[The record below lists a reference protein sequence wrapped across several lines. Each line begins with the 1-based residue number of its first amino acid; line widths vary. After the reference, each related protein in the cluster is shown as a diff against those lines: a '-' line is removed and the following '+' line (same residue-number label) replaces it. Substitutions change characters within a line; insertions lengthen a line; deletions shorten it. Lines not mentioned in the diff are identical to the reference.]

1 MATSKKPTEPS
12 TDDAKN
18 NKTGLIIAGA
28 VLAAVVVAGIV
39 LYRDG
44 GTFDSSAAK
53 ANPEMATLMEAGPLE
68 DISIGNADAPFVIVE
83 YASMTC
89 PHCAMFYTEV
99 FPQVK
104 EKYID
109 TGKARFIFREFPLDA
124 LAARA
129 SMLARC
135 AGEDRFYPM
144 LEGLFDT
151 QETWAVPGEEGKEK
165 LALIAKQAGFSQ
177 DAYEKCVNDTE
188 LFDKIVAVRKK
199 AHEEFGVESTP
210 TFFVNGKRLNG
221 VGIDAF
227 DAAIEGAGA
236 GDTPPSG

>member
-1 MATSKKPTEPS
+1 VATSKKPTEPS
-12 TDDAKN
+12 TEDAKS

-28 VLAAVVVAGIV
+28 VLAAVVVAG
-39 LYRDG
+39 LFLFRDG
-44 GTFDSSAAK
+44 GAPDPNTPK
-53 ANPEMATLMEAGPLE
+53 ADPEMAALMEAGPLE
-68 DISIGNADAPFVIVE
+68 DISLGNADAPFVIVE

-89 PHCAMFYTEV
+89 PHCAAFYNEV

-144 LEGLFDT
+144 LDGLFET
-151 QETWAVPGEEGKEK
+151 QETWAVPEEGKEK

-177 DAYEKCVNDTE
+177 ETYDKCVNDTE
-188 LFDKIVAVRKK
+188 LFQKIVAARKK
-199 AHEEFGVESTP
+199 AHEEFGIDATP
-210 TFFVNGKRLNG
+210 TFFVNGKRLKG

-227 DAAIEGAGA
+227 DAAIEGTGA

>member
-12 TDDAKN
+12 TEDAKS

-28 VLAAVVVAGIV
+28 VLAAVVVAGIF
-39 LYRDG
+39 LFRDEG
-44 GTFDSSAAK
+44 APD
-53 ANPEMATLMEAGPLE
+53 ANAPNADPEMAALMEAGPLE
-68 DISIGNADAPFVIVE
+68 DISLGNADAPFVIVE

-89 PHCAMFYTEV
+89 PHCAAFYNEV

-144 LEGLFDT
+144 LDGLFET
-151 QETWAVPGEEGKEK
+151 QETWAVPEEGKEK
-165 LALIAKQAGFSQ
+165 LALIARQAGFSQ

-188 LFDKIVAVRKK
+188 LFDKIVAARKK
-199 AHEEFGVESTP
+199 AHEEFGVNATP
-210 TFFVNGKRLNG
+210 TFFVNGKRLKG

-227 DAAIEGAGA
+227 DAAIEGTGS

>member
-1 MATSKKPTEPS
+1 VATSKKPSEPS
-12 TDDAKN
+12 TEDTKS

-28 VLAAVVVAGIV
+28 VLAAVVVAGIF
-39 LYRDG
+39 LSRDSG
-44 GTFDSSAAK
+44 SLDPK
-53 ANPEMATLMEAGPLE
+53 APKADPEMAALMEAGPLE
-68 DISIGNADAPFVIVE
+68 DISLGNADAPFVIVE

-89 PHCAMFYTEV
+89 PHCAHFYKEV
-99 FPQVK
+99 FPQLK

-109 TGKARFIFREFPLDA
+109 TGKARFIFREFPLDG

-135 AGEDRFYPM
+135 AGKDRFYPM
-144 LEGLFDT
+144 IDGLFDT
-151 QETWAVPGEEGKEK
+151 QATWAVPGEDGKEK
-165 LALIAKQAGFSQ
+165 LGLIAKQAGFSQ
-177 DAYEKCVNDTE
+177 DAYDKCVNDAE
-188 LFDKIVAVRKK
+188 LFDKIVAARKK
-199 AHEEFGVESTP
+199 AHDEFGVDSTP

-227 DAAIEGAGA
+227 DAAIEGSGT